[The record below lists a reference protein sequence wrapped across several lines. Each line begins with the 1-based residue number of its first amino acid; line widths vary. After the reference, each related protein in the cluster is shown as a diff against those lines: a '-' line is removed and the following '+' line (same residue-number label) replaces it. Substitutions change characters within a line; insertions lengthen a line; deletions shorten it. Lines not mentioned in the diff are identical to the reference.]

1 MRISDWS
8 SDVCSSDLSV
18 RSAYDNW
25 STNIR
30 AVAPLSDTLEIQ
42 ARGLVF
48 RDQRT
53 LRFAGADSSSEGQDA
68 SIRLISRGTWQVDA
82 LAYVQA
88 RNFSNI
94 VISSSSFRKVL
105 DQRNTPSTGFGG
117 KIELR
122 PPVGAAHVLRL
133 GTDLRIADGQMFEN
147 AYSGATGLVT
157 ARRNA
162 GGRSSTLGFFAED
175 DWTLGNLVLTGG
187 ARVDRWTIT
196 GGFFTERDTAG
207 AIATTNDFADRDG
220 WSATGRAGALLN
232 MLEPLSLRAAAYTGF
247 SLPTLNELYRPFTVF
262 PVLTQ
267 DNAGLETEKL
277 KGVQAGFNLRQAE
290 ATATETCRDRGC
302 QYGGIS
308 GGSG

>member
-1 MRISDWS
+1 MLC
-8 SDVCSSDLSV
+8 CSSRRRHTRCALVTGVQTCALPILGCNASSRSLVLLDGVPQADPFFGYIPFNALVPDRLALIRVTRGGGSGAFGAGAVAGTIEMASAGRDVLPLVSASAFYGSRDATELSAAVTPNLDDGFLSLSGRWDRGDGFWTTPADQRGPASV

-133 GTDLRIADGQMFEN
+133 GRDLRIE
-147 AYSGATGLVT
+147 
-157 ARRNA
+157 A
-162 GGRSSTLGFFAED
+162 G
-175 DWTLGNLVLTGG
+175 
-187 ARVDRWTIT
+187 I
-196 GGFFTERDTAG
+196 
-207 AIATTNDFADRDG
+207 
-220 WSATGRAGALLN
+220 GRAYV
-232 MLEPLSLRAAAYTGF
+232 RT
-247 SLPTLNELYRPFTVF
+247 
-262 PVLTQ
+262 
-267 DNAGLETEKL
+267 
-277 KGVQAGFNLRQAE
+277 
-290 ATATETCRDRGC
+290 
-302 QYGGIS
+302 
-308 GGSG
+308 